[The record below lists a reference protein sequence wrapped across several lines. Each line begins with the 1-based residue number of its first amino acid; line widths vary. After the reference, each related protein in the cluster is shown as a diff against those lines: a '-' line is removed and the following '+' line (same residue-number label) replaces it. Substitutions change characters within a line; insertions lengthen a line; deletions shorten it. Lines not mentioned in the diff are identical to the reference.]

1 MTRDASVSTP
11 SMPARN
17 PWLTDSVYPTS
28 HFNSGAT
35 DSVLA
40 AGPSVGRRLVRDRDV
55 KAVTNVMVSNP
66 AVKKIG
72 SDTVAFASGTLG
84 ILKLRLTGDEL
95 DAVSFTP
102 YPGFEDI
109 AKAATDD
116 AVKGLLAE

>member
-17 PWLTDSVYPTS
+17 LWLTDSVYPTS
-28 HFNSGAT
+28 HFNAGAT
-35 DSVLA
+35 DSVLP
-40 AGPSVGRRLVRDRDV
+40 AGPSVGRRLVLDRDV

-66 AVKKIG
+66 AVKNIG

-84 ILKLRLTGDEL
+84 ILKLRLTGGAL

-102 YPGFEDI
+102 YPGFEDT
-109 AKAATDD
+109 AEAATDEAIN
-116 AVKGLLAE
+116 AV